1 MKLHI
6 ANLYDAPRLTAVAGE
21 AIAIGAVI
29 KITGANADG
38 ERLAMTV
45 ADADSALLVKGNY
58 GVAVKVSAD
67 DLQVSESLYGVPTE
81 WGSRVV
87 AIASGDAIAQVGPG
101 AIIEYDPSLLHNS
114 LNPAASGALPAVGE
128 ALAIKGGKFCKA
140 NVASAITS
148 PVVGRV
154 FDVLGGKVRIELV

>member
-6 ANLYDAPRLTAVAGE
+6 ANFYDAPRHTAVAGE
-21 AIAIGAVI
+21 DIALGAVI
-29 KITGANADG
+29 KISAATNG
-38 ERLAMTV
+38 ERKALTV
-45 ADADSALLVKGNY
+45 GDSDAAELVAGKY
-58 GVAVKVSAD
+58 GVAAKVSVD
-67 DLQVSESLYGVPTE
+67 QLQVSESLYGVPTE

-87 AIASGDAIAQVGPG
+87 AIKSGDAIVQVAKG
-101 AIIEYDPSLLHNS
+101 AIIEYDPSLLHDS
-114 LNPAASGALPAVGE
+114 LNPIAAGNLPVVGE

-140 NVASAITS
+140 NVSGAITS

>member
-6 ANLYDAPRLTAVAGE
+6 ANFMDATRHTAVAGE
-21 AIAIGAVI
+21 DIALGAVI
-29 KITGANADG
+29 KIGTNAAG
-38 ERLAMTV
+38 ERLALTV
-45 ADADSALLVKGNY
+45 ADADAALLVAGKY
-58 GVAVKVSAD
+58 GVAFKVSVD
-67 DLQVSESLYGVPTE
+67 QLQVTESLYGVPSE

-87 AIASGDAIAQVGPG
+87 AIKSGDAIVQAAPG
-101 AIIEYDPSLLHNS
+101 AIIEYDPTLLHDS
-114 LNPAASGALPAVGE
+114 LNPAASGALPIVGE

>member
-6 ANLYDAPRLTAVAGE
+6 ANFYDAPRHTAVAGE
-21 AIAIGAVI
+21 DIALGAVI
-29 KITGANADG
+29 KISANAAG
-38 ERLAMTV
+38 ERKALTV
-45 ADADSALLVKGNY
+45 GDSDSAELVDGKW
-58 GVAVKVSAD
+58 GVAAKVSVD
-67 DLQVSESLYGVPTE
+67 QLQVSESLFGVPTE

-87 AIASGDAIAQVGPG
+87 AIKSGDAIVQVAKG
-101 AIIEYDPSLLHNS
+101 AIIEYDPSLLHTS
-114 LNPAASGALPAVGE
+114 LNPAASGALPVVGE

-140 NVASAITS
+140 NVSGAITS